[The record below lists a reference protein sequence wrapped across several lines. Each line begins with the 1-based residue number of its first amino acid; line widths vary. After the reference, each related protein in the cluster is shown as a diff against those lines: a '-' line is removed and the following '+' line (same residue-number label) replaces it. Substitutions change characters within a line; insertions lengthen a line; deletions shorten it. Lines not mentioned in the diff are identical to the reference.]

1 VAAMTKNTL
10 RALYLVV
17 WIAVIV
23 SVDFLF
29 LRHHT
34 TERLM
39 VNIGMVLGFV
49 AFYMSVLRKR

>member
-1 VAAMTKNTL
+1 MTKNTL